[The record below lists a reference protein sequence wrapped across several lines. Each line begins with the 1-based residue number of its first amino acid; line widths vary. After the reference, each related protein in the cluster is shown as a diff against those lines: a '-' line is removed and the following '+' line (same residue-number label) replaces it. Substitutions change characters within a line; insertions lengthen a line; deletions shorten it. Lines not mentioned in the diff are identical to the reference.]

1 MNLFTVEQLE
11 LIRRLR
17 LTGITPEAVLEAFRA
32 LEQIEADLDAAR
44 IQTAALAAL
53 IAPATKMFQFD
64 DGANAFELNSPI
76 LLQHLRNQAPVPVT
90 INASSSP
97 SLPTTSPDR
106 CAVQNPAPLSTT
118 AGGTTPTGASDS
130 TAASVT
136 TAAAPIPPTCLLGQY
151 NFEGSSPSSC
161 RPIRSQRT
169 PMREITT
176 LDDPSEL
183 DEFMQQGEEAC
194 ILDMKK
200 FITQFSLR
208 QTTVAM
214 MTGVS
219 QPYISKLLNGNHRE
233 LSLRCR
239 KNIYSWYLNC
249 RRHPEK
255 LSSFLAD
262 PSTRLE
268 TNGDG
273 ELIPQRR
280 ERYVFRPILIRIL
293 EGFFAQTPFPD
304 LNRRIEIATA
314 CNQALQIDK
323 KGVGLMPKEV
333 VSPQVVANWFANK
346 RKELRRRSND
356 ECNEANNSNLS
367 QVSSPDAISSPSP
380 TASISNTPMETDR
393 MGLDDRIVA
402 SVATSVPISVPAV
415 RPGNSPI
422 EVETSLF
429 SSLAHQQQTTLG
441 QTLTNAN
448 NFCPKHD
455 PESPVSAAL
464 PIASTNCTGIDDTG
478 RDSVDPAA
486 QQLQQPPDG
495 STSSAGQCLAEIQ
508 CQLDL
513 VNNSVLAL
521 VNPYNNNQIH
531 NSVIKVEQTAE

>member
-64 DGANAFELNSPI
+64 DGANTFELSSPI

-106 CAVQNPAPLSTT
+106 CTVQNSLPLSTT
-118 AGGTTPTGASDS
+118 ASGTTS
-130 TAASVT
+130 TSANDAATSAVA
-136 TAAAPIPPTCLLGQY
+136 TATAPIPPACILGQY
-151 NFEGSSPSSC
+151 NFEGSSPSNC

-356 ECNEANNSNLS
+356 ECNEANNANLS

-393 MGLDDRIVA
+393 IGLDDRIVA
-402 SVATSVPISVPAV
+402 SIATSVPISVPAV

-422 EVETSLF
+422 EIETSLF
-429 SSLAHQQQTTLG
+429 SSFAHQQQTTLV
-441 QTLTNAN
+441 QTLTNPN
-448 NFCPKHD
+448 NFCPKPD
-455 PESPVSAAL
+455 PESPISAAL
-464 PIASTNCTGIDDTG
+464 PIASTNCTNIDDTG
-478 RDSVDPAA
+478 RDSVDPTV
-486 QQLQQPPDG
+486 QQLQQPSDG

-521 VNPYNNNQIH
+521 VNPYNNQIH
-531 NSVIKVEQTAE
+531 SSVIKVEQTAE